1 MTVNKV
7 ILVGRLGRDPEARS
21 TGGGSKVTNLSLATD
36 EQWTD
41 QRGERQK
48 QTEWHRVSVFG
59 KQADSCERYLQKGSQ
74 VYVEGRIQTRE
85 WQDKTGAKR
94 TTTEVVASTVKFLDR
109 QGGGERQ
116 QQDGGSREA
125 GWVSGQDDD
134 EVPY

>member
-7 ILVGRLGRDPEARS
+7 ILVGRLGRDPEGRS

-59 KQADSCERYLQKGSQ
+59 KQAESCERYLQKGSQ

-94 TTTEVVASTVKFLDR
+94 TSTEVIASNVKFLDR
-109 QGGGERQ
+109 QGGGER

-125 GWVSGQDDD
+125 GWVSGQDD

>member
-7 ILVGRLGRDPEARS
+7 ILVGRLGRDPESRS
-21 TGGGSKVTNLSLATD
+21 TGGGSKVTNLSLTTD

-59 KQADSCERYLQKGSQ
+59 KQAESCERYLQKGSQ

-94 TTTEVVASTVKFLDR
+94 TSTEVVASNVKFLDR
-109 QGGGERQ
+109 QGGGRGEGRG
-116 QQDGGSREA
+116 DAAGGGYDDTA
-125 GWVSGQDDD
+125 DDD
-134 EVPY
+134 SVPF